1 MNLGAAIVDPLIVSS
16 SSDPLNAGEVG
27 HQTGTGDGNTP
38 ADLGLLAA
46 HGQTLATLGTAA
58 LEHQPTIL
66 CAHANEE
73 AVCAHAATLVRLIC
87 TNALGHNDSLLET
100 NRQC

>member
-1 MNLGAAIVDPLIVSS
+1 MLVKSGIKQVTAT
-16 SSDPLNAGEVG
+16 E
-27 HQTGTGDGNTP
+27 TP

-66 CAHANEE
+66 CAHANRKR
-73 AVCAHAATLVRLIC
+73 VRARGDACSADMRTPLAIMILC
-87 TNALGHNDSLLET
+87 SKRTANVSEPVQSVSIHSG
-100 NRQC
+100 